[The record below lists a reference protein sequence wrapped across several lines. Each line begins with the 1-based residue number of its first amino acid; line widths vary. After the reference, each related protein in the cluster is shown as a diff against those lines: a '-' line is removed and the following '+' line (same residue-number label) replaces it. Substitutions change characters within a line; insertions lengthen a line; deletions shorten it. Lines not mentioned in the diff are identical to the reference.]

1 MGCRNGIKP
10 QKLKIASFPFQAI
23 DWTMVPKTEHKGE
36 TGSAFWQVQQVNDI
50 RVRLVEYTAG
60 YKADHWCSKGHII
73 LCLEGEMDTE
83 LDDGR
88 IMKLTAGMTYSVGDD
103 CEAHRTS
110 TKNGCKL
117 FIVD

>member
-1 MGCRNGIKP
+1 M
-10 QKLKIASFPFQAI
+10 KLLSFSFQTL
-23 DWTMVPKTEHKGE
+23 DWSSISREEHKGE
-36 TGSAFWQVQQVNDI
+36 TGAAYWQVFMMNNI
-50 RVRLVEYTAG
+50 RIRKVEYSSG
-60 YKADHWCSKGHII
+60 YLADHWCKKGHII

-88 IMKLTAGMTYSVGDD
+88 IMKLTAGMTYFVGDD
-103 CEAHRTS
+103 CERHRTS

>member
-1 MGCRNGIKP
+1 M
-10 QKLKIASFPFQAI
+10 QLFSFPFQTL
-23 DWTMVPKTEHKGE
+23 DWSYIPQEEHKGE
-36 TGSAFWQVQQVNDI
+36 TGLAYWQVFMMGEI
-50 RVRLVEYTAG
+50 CVRKVEYSAG
-60 YKADHWCSKGHII
+60 YKADHWCKKGHII
-73 LCLEGEMDTE
+73 LCIEGEMDTE

-88 IMKLTAGMTYSVGDD
+88 IMKLTAGMTYFVGDD

>member
-1 MGCRNGIKP
+1 MMN
-10 QKLKIASFPFQAI
+10 
-23 DWTMVPKTEHKGE
+23 
-36 TGSAFWQVQQVNDI
+36 NI
-50 RVRLVEYTAG
+50 RIRKVEYSSG
-60 YKADHWCSKGHII
+60 YLADHWCKKGHII

-88 IMKLTAGMTYSVGDD
+88 IMKLTAGMTYFVGDD

-110 TKNGCKL
+110 SKNGCKL

>member
-1 MGCRNGIKP
+1 MNLSP
-10 QKLKIASFPFQAI
+10 FPFQTL
-23 DWTMVPKTEHKGE
+23 DWSSIPKEEDKGE
-36 TGSAFWQVQQVNDI
+36 TGIVYRQVFMMGEI
-50 RVRLVEYTAG
+50 RIRKVEYSPG

-88 IMKLTAGMTYSVGDD
+88 IMKLTAGMTYFVGDGS
-103 CEAHRTS
+103 EAHRSS
-110 TKNGCKL
+110 TKNGCML